1 MMIQDIE
8 RSNYMSFDELKR
20 EALKLS
26 FDEREE
32 LALTLHKSLDEEEED
47 PEIESAIMEEVK
59 RRYREYE
66 EGKVELL
73 DGEEVLAELRAEL
86 D

>member
-1 MMIQDIE
+1 
-8 RSNYMSFDELKR
+8 MSFDELKR

-47 PEIESAIMEEVK
+47 PEIASAIMAEVRRRYEAIEAGKAKLIPMEEVFA
-59 RRYREYE
+59 
-66 EGKVELL
+66 ELL
-73 DGEEVLAELRAEL
+73 RERD
-86 D
+86 

>member
-1 MMIQDIE
+1 
-8 RSNYMSFDELKR
+8 MSSKGNHGMSLEDLKR

-32 LALTLHKSLDEEEED
+32 LVHTLYKSLDEEEDD
-47 PEIESAIMEEVK
+47 PDIERAIMDEVK
-59 RRYREYE
+59 RRYREIE
-66 EGKVELL
+66 EGRAVFL
-73 DGEEVLAELRAEL
+73 DGEQVLAELRAEL

>member
-1 MMIQDIE
+1 
-8 RSNYMSFDELKR
+8 MSSKGNHGMSLEDLKR

-32 LALTLHKSLDEEEED
+32 LVHTLYKSLDEEEDD
-47 PEIESAIMEEVK
+47 PDIERAIMDEVK
-59 RRYREYE
+59 RRYHEIE
-66 EGKVELL
+66 EGRAVFL
-73 DGEEVLAELRAEL
+73 DGEQVLAELRAEL

>member
-1 MMIQDIE
+1 
-8 RSNYMSFDELKR
+8 MSSKGNTGMSLEDLKR

-47 PEIESAIMEEVK
+47 PEIERAIMTEVR
-59 RRYREYE
+59 RRYREIE
-66 EGKVELL
+66 EGRAVFL
-73 DGEEVLAELRAEL
+73 DGEQVLAELRAEL

>member
-1 MMIQDIE
+1 
-8 RSNYMSFDELKR
+8 MSLEDLKR

-32 LALTLHKSLDEEEED
+32 LVLTLHKSLDEEEED
-47 PEIESAIMEEVK
+47 PEVERAIMAEVR
-59 RRYREYE
+59 RRYREIE

-73 DGEEVLAELRAEL
+73 DGEKVLAELLAEL
-86 D
+86 P

>member
-1 MMIQDIE
+1 MAPKGNHGMSIE
-8 RSNYMSFDELKR
+8 DLKR

-47 PEIESAIMEEVK
+47 PEIERAIMDEVK

>member
-1 MMIQDIE
+1 M
-8 RSNYMSFDELKR
+8 SSKGNYGMSLEDLKR

-32 LALTLHKSLDEEEED
+32 LVHTLYKSLDEEEED
-47 PEIESAIMEEVK
+47 PNVERAIMDEVK
-59 RRYREYE
+59 RRYREIE
-66 EGKVELL
+66 EGRGVFL
-73 DGEEVLAELRAEL
+73 DGEQVLAELRAEL

>member
-1 MMIQDIE
+1 
-8 RSNYMSFDELKR
+8 MSLEDLKR

-32 LALTLHKSLDEEEED
+32 LVLTLHKSLDEEEED
-47 PEIESAIMEEVK
+47 PEVERAIMAEVR
-59 RRYREYE
+59 RRYREIE

-73 DGEEVLAELRAEL
+73 DGETVFAELLAEFP
-86 D
+86 

>member
-1 MMIQDIE
+1 MASKGNHGMSIE
-8 RSNYMSFDELKR
+8 DLKR

-47 PEIESAIMEEVK
+47 PEIERAIMDEVK

>member
-1 MMIQDIE
+1 M
-8 RSNYMSFDELKR
+8 SSKGNHGMSFEDLKR

-32 LALTLHKSLDEEEED
+32 LALTLRQSLDEEEED
-47 PEIESAIMEEVK
+47 PEIERAIMAEVR
-59 RRYREYE
+59 RRYQEYE

>member
-1 MMIQDIE
+1 
-8 RSNYMSFDELKR
+8 MSSKGNHGMSLDDLKR

-32 LALTLHKSLDEEEED
+32 LVHTLYKSLDEEEED
-47 PEIESAIMEEVK
+47 PEIERAIMDEVK
-59 RRYREYE
+59 RRYREIE
-66 EGKVELL
+66 EGRAVFL
-73 DGEEVLAELRAEL
+73 DGEQVLAELRAEF

>member
-1 MMIQDIE
+1 
-8 RSNYMSFDELKR
+8 MSFEEFKR

-32 LALTLHKSLDEEEED
+32 LAHTLYKSLDDEEED
-47 PEIESAIMEEVK
+47 PEIERAIMEEV
-59 RRYREYE
+59 RHRYQAIKA
-66 EGKVELL
+66 GKTELL
-73 DGEEVLAELRAEL
+73 SGEEVFAELLAEL

>member
-1 MMIQDIE
+1 MIEGIE

>member
-1 MMIQDIE
+1 MT
-8 RSNYMSFDELKR
+8 SKGNHGMSLEDLKR

-26 FDEREE
+26 YDEREE

-47 PEIESAIMEEVK
+47 PEIERAIMAEVK
-59 RRYREYE
+59 RRYQEYE
-66 EGKVELL
+66 EGKAELL

-86 D
+86 G

>member
-1 MMIQDIE
+1 
-8 RSNYMSFDELKR
+8 MSSKGNHGMSLEDLKR

-32 LALTLHKSLDEEEED
+32 LVLTLHKSLDEEEED
-47 PEIESAIMEEVK
+47 PEVERAIMAEVR
-59 RRYREYE
+59 RRYREIE

-73 DGEEVLAELRAEL
+73 DGEKVLAELLAEL
-86 D
+86 P

>member
-1 MMIQDIE
+1 MSSKGDHG
-8 RSNYMSFDELKR
+8 MSFEDLKR

-47 PEIESAIMEEVK
+47 PEIERAIMAEVR
-59 RRYREYE
+59 RRYQEYE

-86 D
+86 V

>member
-1 MMIQDIE
+1 MV
-8 RSNYMSFDELKR
+8 SKGNSGMSLDDLKR

-26 FDEREE
+26 FNEREE
-32 LALTLHKSLDEEEED
+32 LVHTLHESLDEEED
-47 PEIESAIMEEVK
+47 TDIERAIMDEMK
-59 RRYREYE
+59 RRYRKIE
-66 EGKVELL
+66 EGRAELL

>member
-1 MMIQDIE
+1 
-8 RSNYMSFDELKR
+8 MSSKGNHGMSLEDLKR

-32 LALTLHKSLDEEEED
+32 LVHTLYKSLDEEEED
-47 PEIESAIMEEVK
+47 PDVERAIMGEVK
-59 RRYREYE
+59 RRYREIE
-66 EGKVELL
+66 EGRAVFL
-73 DGEEVLAELRAEL
+73 DGEQVLAELRAEF

>member
-1 MMIQDIE
+1 
-8 RSNYMSFDELKR
+8 MSFEEFKR

-32 LALTLHKSLDEEEED
+32 LVLTLHKSLDEEEED
-47 PEIESAIMEEVK
+47 PEIERAIMTEVRRRYEAIKEGKTKLISAEEVFS
-59 RRYREYE
+59 
-66 EGKVELL
+66 ELL
-73 DGEEVLAELRAEL
+73 GER

>member
-1 MMIQDIE
+1 MMLQSIE
-8 RSNYMSFDELKR
+8 RNNYMSFDELKR

>member
-1 MMIQDIE
+1 MMLQSIE

-47 PEIESAIMEEVK
+47 PDIESAIMEEVK

-73 DGEEVLAELRAEL
+73 DGEEVLAELRAEF

>member
-1 MMIQDIE
+1 MMIQGIE

>member
-1 MMIQDIE
+1 MA
-8 RSNYMSFDELKR
+8 SKGNSGMSLDDLKR

-32 LALTLHKSLDEEEED
+32 LVHTLHESLDEEED
-47 PEIESAIMEEVK
+47 TDIERAIMDEVK
-59 RRYREYE
+59 RRYRKIE
-66 EGKVELL
+66 EGRAELL

>member
-1 MMIQDIE
+1 
-8 RSNYMSFDELKR
+8 MSLDDLKR

-32 LALTLHKSLDEEEED
+32 LVHTLHESLDEEED
-47 PEIESAIMEEVK
+47 TDIERAIMDEVK
-59 RRYREYE
+59 RRYRKIE
-66 EGKVELL
+66 EGRAELL

>member
-1 MMIQDIE
+1 
-8 RSNYMSFDELKR
+8 MSLDDLKR

-32 LALTLHKSLDEEEED
+32 LVHTLYKSLDEEEDD
-47 PEIESAIMEEVK
+47 PDIERAIMEEVK
-59 RRYREYE
+59 HRYQAIQEGRSKLIPAE
-66 EGKVELL
+66 EVFAELL
-73 DGEEVLAELRAEL
+73 AER

>member
-1 MMIQDIE
+1 MASKGNHGMSIE
-8 RSNYMSFDELKR
+8 DLKR

-47 PEIESAIMEEVK
+47 PEIERAIMAEVRRRCEAIKEGKTKLIPMEEVFA
-59 RRYREYE
+59 
-66 EGKVELL
+66 ELL
-73 DGEEVLAELRAEL
+73 GER

>member
-1 MMIQDIE
+1 
-8 RSNYMSFDELKR
+8 MSSKGNHGMSLEDLKR

-32 LALTLHKSLDEEEED
+32 LVHTLYKSLDEEEED
-47 PEIESAIMEEVK
+47 PEIERAIMDEVK
-59 RRYREYE
+59 RRYREIE
-66 EGKVELL
+66 EGRAVFL
-73 DGEEVLAELRAEL
+73 DGEQVLAELRAEF

>member
-1 MMIQDIE
+1 MAPKGNHGMSIE
-8 RSNYMSFDELKR
+8 DLKR

-47 PEIESAIMEEVK
+47 PDVERAIMAEVK
-59 RRYREYE
+59 RRYQEYE

-73 DGEEVLAELRAEL
+73 DGEKVLAELRAEL